1 MSFYVKKI
9 VHYINMIMKLINRTI
24 CKCSLKL
31 EPSKK
36 DVYFKSELEYGGFS
50 NNVSFPNIL
59 VLKYVIKV

>member
-1 MSFYVKKI
+1 
-9 VHYINMIMKLINRTI
+9 MIMKLINRTI